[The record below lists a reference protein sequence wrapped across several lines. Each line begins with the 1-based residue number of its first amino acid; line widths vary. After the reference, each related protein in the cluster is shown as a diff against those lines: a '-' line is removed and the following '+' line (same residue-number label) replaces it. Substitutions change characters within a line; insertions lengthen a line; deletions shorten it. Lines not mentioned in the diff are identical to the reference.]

1 MSVPRATRRR
11 KQCVW
16 GSPSDL
22 VGRASQTWEGGNAP
36 AGLVRRTHAVDK
48 TSGRPTT
55 GATYKH
61 VLHAKLEACTL
72 TFNACCSL
80 PISTR
85 HCARAVKGMDSKSI
99 GLCPQGLES
108 PRCRLPRGHHGLGLN
123 HGCCM
128 ARVSSPRQSCPYVAP
143 GSIPGAPAC
152 FLERPKRLVLSAGH
166 SRSKVPS

>member
-1 MSVPRATRRR
+1 MSVPRAARRR
-11 KQCVW
+11 KQCIW

-55 GATYKH
+55 GATYNN
-61 VLHAKLEACTL
+61 VLHVKLEACTL
-72 TFNACCSL
+72 TSNACCSL

-99 GLCPQGLES
+99 GLCPQGFES
-108 PRCRLPRGHHGLGLN
+108 PRCRSLTGFQLTASMASRPKLRGRELNPDLPRD
-123 HGCCM
+123 
-128 ARVSSPRQSCPYVAP
+128 RRKY
-143 GSIPGAPAC
+143 
-152 FLERPKRLVLSAGH
+152 
-166 SRSKVPS
+166 